1 MRVPVSAVVYLLSAL
16 SCVRAIREER
26 REQAIDTG
34 QRVPFS
40 AESARRWDFGDGSPP
55 REGQVVEHAFAKAG
69 RYVVRAFEKDR
80 VTDRVSV
87 LVQPR
92 DVFRAVAPGAEAV
105 LVFRT
110 LDEVAPAI
118 DFAERLGSA
127 ALAQQ
132 LIDRSPILHFI
143 LEPGAAGAAALD
155 RAEGAGAYLPAG
167 ASALVTFVGVV
178 DDDAALRTF
187 REFLVDHGWRPDG
200 PAGFVTAELHAQVLV
215 DRGTLYFV
223 TSSTAERTAGAV
235 KAVQDAPT
243 RGIETEAAMA
253 SALAQ
258 LASGGVAVVARRE
271 LTARTSGAMKGGAW
285 SIALGALR
293 LGRDE
298 GRLVGNLIAERP
310 LWQTPPASRPARLLS
325 HAPEGLIAALSMDV
339 PLAEVLDAFGLSRP
353 EDADDDELRAGLAVL
368 SRRLDLTLS
377 FDVEAFLSA
386 TILGGGLPAPRVTL
400 LGETLVPDRIAVR
413 AVLDRVLARRR
424 APYEQ
429 ATEKGVTVWRT
440 RLEQQALELAL
451 DPDTLFVRWGR
462 PLAGTEPVDLVAQL
476 SRRADGACGPGHV
489 TAFVDV
495 GQLGRD
501 LLEPRMVPG
510 VDPRKVITTQALTST
525 FLTQLTA
532 LDQVFLDLAPTP
544 TGATVFLEVKLSKRD
559 RRE

>member
-1 MRVPVSAVVYLLSAL
+1 MRVPLSVGLVLLSAL
-16 SCVRAIREER
+16 SCVRAVREER

-34 QRVPFS
+34 QRVAFS

-55 REGQVVEHAFAKAG
+55 GEGQVVEHAFAKAG

-87 LVQPR
+87 LVQSR
-92 DVFRAVAPGAEAV
+92 DVFRAVAPGAEAI
-105 LVFRT
+105 LAFRT

-118 DFAERLGSA
+118 DFVERLGSA

-167 ASALVTFVGVV
+167 AGALVTFVGVS
-178 DDDAALRTF
+178 DDAAALRTF
-187 REFLVDHGWRPDG
+187 REFLLDHGWRPDG
-200 PAGFVTAELHAQVLV
+200 ASGFVTAELHAQALV

-223 TSSTAERTAGAV
+223 SSSSAENTARAV

-243 RGIETEAAMA
+243 RGLETEAAMA

-271 LTARTSGAMKGGAW
+271 LTARTNAVKGGAW
-285 SIALGALR
+285 TIALGALR

-298 GRLVGNLIAERP
+298 GRLVGHLIADRP

-325 HAPEGLIAALSMDV
+325 HAPDGLIAALSMDV

-353 EDADDDELRAGLAVL
+353 EDAADDELRAGLSVL

-386 TILGGGLPAPRVTL
+386 TILGGGRPAPRVTL
-400 LGETLVPDRIAVR
+400 LGETLVPDRVAVR

-424 APYEQ
+424 VPYEQ

-440 RLEQQALELAL
+440 RLEEQALELAL

-462 PLAGTEPVDLVAQL
+462 PLAGTDPVDLVAQL
-476 SRRADGACGPGHV
+476 ARRAEGACGPGHV

>member
-1 MRVPVSAVVYLLSAL
+1 MRVPLSVCVCLLSAL
-16 SCVRAIREER
+16 SCVRAVREER

-34 QRVPFS
+34 QTVPFS
-40 AESARRWDFGDGSPP
+40 AERPRRWDFGDSSPP

-69 RYVVRAFEKDR
+69 RYEVRAFDEGR
-80 VTDRVSV
+80 VTDRISV

-105 LVFRT
+105 LAFRT

-118 DFAERLGSA
+118 DFVERLGSA

-167 ASALVTFVGVV
+167 AGALVTFVGVS

-200 PAGFVTAELHAQVLV
+200 AAGFVTAALHAQVLV
-215 DRGTLYFV
+215 DRGTLFFV
-223 TSSTAERTAGAV
+223 SSSSAEHTTSAV
-235 KAVQDAPT
+235 KSVKDAPP
-243 RGIETEAAMA
+243 RGLETEAAMA
-253 SALAQ
+253 AALPE

-271 LTARTSGAMKGGAW
+271 LTARTGGALKGGAW

-298 GRLVGNLIAERP
+298 GRLVGHLIAGSP

-325 HAPEGLIAALSMDV
+325 HAPDGLVAALSMDV

-353 EDADDDELRAGLAVL
+353 DDGEDEELRAGLSVL

-377 FDVEAFLSA
+377 FDVEAFLLA
-386 TILGGGLPAPRVTL
+386 TIRGGRPSPRVTL
-400 LGETLVPDRIAVR
+400 LGETPVPDTIAVR
-413 AVLDRVLARRR
+413 PVLERALARRR

-429 ATEKGVTVWRT
+429 LTEKGVTVWRT
-440 RLEQQALELAL
+440 RLEDQALELAL
-451 DPDTLFVRWGR
+451 DPDTLFLRWGR
-462 PLAGTEPVDLVAQL
+462 PLAGTDAVDLVAQL
-476 SRRADGACGPGHV
+476 TRRAEGACGPGHV
-489 TAFVDV
+489 TGFLDI

-532 LDQVFLDLAPTP
+532 VDQVFFDLAPTP
-544 TGATVFLEVKLSKRD
+544 TGATVSVEVKLSKRE
-559 RRE
+559 RQE